1 MTDGKDVHSLAE
13 PREQLWQALGE
24 CDETRAVAIVRRA
37 LDTAG
42 HRQEAERRQTAT
54 ERNRAAVEPT
64 QAPKHMRAP
73 EHVRAPERVQVPAHM
88 RATPADSS
96 AAARMRAAGERV
108 LLELIAPA
116 QERMGRAWAANDM
129 TVAQEHA
136 ATAISERCVAAVA
149 DATAPAVT
157 GTCVGRVLVSCVD
170 GEWHSL
176 PARLVSEVLRL
187 RGWRVDYLGAQ
198 VPTEHLVAHARRTRA
213 QAVLLSSSI
222 PTLLPGAHNA
232 ISSCQGAGL
241 PVLAGGAAFGPQGRY
256 ARLMRAEWAKDA
268 PDAAALLGRLT
279 PSGTH
284 ATRLP
289 DLDLPHLG
297 DQEYTMVRR
306 TKLQL
311 VKQTL
316 ADVEERSPETR
327 EYSQYQMERTVEDI
341 DFIVSYLATALYVDD
356 PDLFTRFITW
366 TADIL
371 AARGVPPRC
380 LLPALDSLL
389 NQLKDFPRT
398 VGILTAA
405 HTLLTPPPAP

>member
-1 MTDGKDVHSLAE
+1 MTDGKHTHSLAE

-24 CDETRAVAIVRRA
+24 CDEARAVAIVRRA
-37 LDTAG
+37 LCT
-42 HRQEAERRQTAT
+42 AERERAADQAQAATQNDQPETEDDRAAGAHEQVPEHTQATAT
-54 ERNRAAVEPT
+54 DT
-64 QAPKHMRAP
+64 
-73 EHVRAPERVQVPAHM
+73 
-88 RATPADSS
+88 S
-96 AAARMRAAGERV
+96 AAERTRAAGERV
-108 LLELIAPA
+108 LLELIAPT
-116 QERMGRAWAANDM
+116 QERVGLAWAADDI

-136 ATAISERCVAAVA
+136 ATAISERCVAALA
-149 DATAPAVT
+149 DATAPALT
-157 GTCVGRVLVSCVD
+157 GTFVGRVLVSCVD

-198 VPTEHLVAHARRTRA
+198 VPTEHLVAHARRTSA

-232 ISSCQGAGL
+232 ISSCQAAGL

-268 PDAAALLGRLT
+268 PDAATLLGRQLT
-279 PSGTH
+279 PSGAH
-284 ATRLP
+284 AARLP
-289 DLDLPHLG
+289 DLDLPHLA

-306 TKLQL
+306 TGLQL
-311 VKQTL
+311 VKRTL
-316 ADVEERSPETR
+316 ADVEDGFPETR
-327 EYSQYQMERTVEDI
+327 HYSEYQLERTVEDI
-341 DFIVSYLATALYVDD
+341 DFIVGHLATALYVDD
-356 PDLFTRFITW
+356 PDLFTTFITW

-389 NQLKDFPRT
+389 NQLKDFPRA

-405 HTLLTPPPAP
+405 RSRLTPPPELPG

>member
-1 MTDGKDVHSLAE
+1 MNGGEGTLSLTE
-13 PREQLWQALGE
+13 PRDQLWQALDE
-24 CDETRAVAIVRRA
+24 CDEARAVAIVRRTLHA
-37 LDTAG
+37 LHALHAQG
-42 HRQEAERRQTAT
+42 PRQAAVVGTSDAERTL
-54 ERNRAAVEPT
+54 
-64 QAPKHMRAP
+64 
-73 EHVRAPERVQVPAHM
+73 
-88 RATPADSS
+88 
-96 AAARMRAAGERV
+96 AAGEQV

-116 QERMGRAWAANDM
+116 QERLGRAWAANDI

-149 DATAPAVT
+149 DTTAHALT
-157 GTCVGRVLVSCVD
+157 GPFVGRVLVSCVD
-170 GEWHSL
+170 GEWHAL

-232 ISSCQGAGL
+232 ISSCQGAGVR
-241 PVLAGGAAFGPQGRY
+241 VLAGGAGFGPRGRY
-256 ARLMRAEWAKDA
+256 ARMMRAEWAADA
-268 PDAAALLGRLT
+268 RGAATLLGRRPT
-279 PSGTH
+279 PP
-284 ATRLP
+284 AQAARLP

-311 VKQTL
+311 VKQAL
-316 ADVEERSPETR
+316 ADVEEGFPEMR
-327 EYSQYQMERTVEDI
+327 RYSEYQWDRTVEDI
-341 DFIVSYLATALYVDD
+341 DHIVSHLATALYVDD
-356 PDLFTRFITW
+356 PDLFTGFTAW

-371 AARGVPPRC
+371 EARDVPPWC

-389 NQLKDFPRT
+389 NRLKDFPRV

-405 HTLLTPPPAP
+405 RDLLEPHRPA